1 MGFKKK
7 KKFDGWDFL
16 TQLILSGRPTTQYY
30 QTDDD
35 MLFFSF
41 LFFPPVWQHESF
53 RSQQADKVSGGSEAY
68 FLKQTAVNS
77 CGTIALLHAVA
88 NNEDKMTFG
97 EYKRD
102 LAHQLNM
109 LCE

>member
-1 MGFKKK
+1 MVEIS
-7 KKFDGWDFL
+7 W
-16 TQLILSGRPTTQYY
+16 LILSGRPTAQYY
-30 QTDDD
+30 LTDND
-35 MLFFSF
+35 ML
-41 LFFPPVWQHESF
+41 LPPPTHTHPVWQHESF

-88 NNEDKMTFG
+88 NNKDKMAFG

-102 LAHQLNM
+102 LVHQLNM
-109 LCE
+109 CE

>member
-1 MGFKKK
+1 MEFFFF
-7 KKFDGWDFL
+7 FDGWDFL
-16 TQLILSGRPTTQYY
+16 TRLILSGRPTTQYY

-35 MLFFSF
+35 MPS
-41 LFFPPVWQHESF
+41 PPLPQHESF

-88 NNEDKMTFG
+88 NNKDKMTFG

-109 LCE
+109 CE